1 MKTIARP
8 QKAVLSLVLI
18 SVFCVGTSAW
28 AKDKAFH
35 ATRHAVIRCASG
47 AKIKVDIADTPKER
61 EEGLM
66 FRKKLP
72 KDYGM
77 LFVFPREDYF
87 EFWMK
92 NTWVNLDMVY
102 IGWDK
107 KITALYPNVAASTP
121 KTKDEDV
128 ARVGGRAQYV
138 LELPAGAAKR
148 DHLAVGQDLR
158 FKTKIPRT

>member
-1 MKTIARP
+1 MLK
-8 QKAVLSLVLI
+8 KSFLVFSLAVVG
-18 SVFCVGTSAW
+18 CVEASAF
-28 AKDKAFH
+28 AKDGQAFH
-35 ATRHAVIRCASG
+35 ATRHAVIRCLSG
-47 AKIKVDIADTPKER
+47 AKIKADIADTPKER

-72 KDYGM
+72 KNYGM
-77 LFVFPREDYF
+77 LFVFPKEDYF

-121 KTKDEDV
+121 KTKDSDV
-128 ARVGGRAQYV
+128 ARVGGQAQYV

-148 DHLAVGQDLR
+148 DHLSVGQSLK
-158 FKTKIPRT
+158 FKVKIPRE

>member
-1 MKTIARP
+1 M
-8 QKAVLSLVLI
+8 
-18 SVFCVGTSAW
+18 
-28 AKDKAFH
+28 
-35 ATRHAVIRCASG
+35 IRCVSG
-47 AKIKVDIADTPKER
+47 AKIKADIADTPKER

-72 KDYGM
+72 KNYGM

-121 KTKDEDV
+121 KTADADV

-148 DHLAVGQDLR
+148 DHLSVGQSLK
-158 FKTKIPRT
+158 FKVKIPTEP